1 MVTITSR
8 QHPVCKLIRSLHN
21 ARERRK
27 HGLFVVEGGNAVTAA
42 LRERWPM
49 QRLLASP
56 EDLDAGW
63 DDVARTAGVETQP
76 VDADLLEYLSEA
88 QTSPEV
94 IALAKLPSPA
104 APDWDVPGALLVLD
118 EVSDPGN
125 VGTLLRA
132 ADAGGAAG
140 VLLTANSADAFS
152 PKVVR
157 ASAGSLFH
165 LPPLQLPQNSP
176 EAIVEQVGARNI
188 PIVTAVAHGGVSCF
202 EYSWPA
208 RCALVLGHETR
219 GVSEEFGAAATAR
232 VTIPIYG
239 RAESLNVAMAGT
251 VLLYAW
257 RQSQNTF

>member
-1 MVTITSR
+1 MPLITSR

-21 ARERRK
+21 SRDRRK

-42 LRERWPM
+42 LRMRWPM
-49 QRLLASP
+49 QRLFAAP

-63 DDVARTAGVETQP
+63 DDVARTAGVETQA
-76 VDADLLEYLSEA
+76 VDPNLLEYLSEA

-94 IALAKLPSPA
+94 IALAKLPPPA
-104 APDWDVPGALLVLD
+104 AANWEVRGALLVL
-118 EVSDPGN
+118 EGVSDPGN
-125 VGTLLRA
+125 AGTLLRA
-132 ADAGGAAG
+132 ADAAGAGGAIF
-140 VLLTANSADAFS
+140 TANSADAFS

-165 LPPLQLPQNSP
+165 LPPLQLEENSSG
-176 EAIVEQVGARNI
+176 QVVKALAARNI

-202 EYSWPA
+202 EYAWPTN
-208 RCALVLGHETR
+208 CALVLGHETR
-219 GVSEEFGAAATAR
+219 GVSKEFEAAATGR
-232 VTIPIYG
+232 VTIPMHG

-257 RQSQNTF
+257 QQGQNR